1 VTQPLFAIGFIGIFI
16 FAYAVF
22 ASVDFGTG
30 VLYVIASLR
39 GRKKH
44 VKALIDAFQSP
55 IWEVINVFLVFVLIG
70 LIGFFPGSA
79 LYFGTSLLI
88 PGSIAL
94 VFMVLRGFFVVF
106 QHYLESESL
115 FISAVHGL
123 SGLFVPAALV
133 CVLPISEGGFVIQT
147 GPEKLV
153 VHFGH
158 LLMSPMLWLFIL
170 LALSSVGYF
179 STIYMAYY
187 AKKQCASEAE
197 KFFRPL
203 ALFTG
208 PPTFIFAGLTAWS
221 LKDEAPLHFAKMM
234 HVWPLFALSA
244 LLFLL
249 AGRMIYTR
257 NYGSA
262 FIAVVW
268 QYAIAVGT
276 YGWTHLPYLMY
287 PYLTLTNGFTSGPM
301 FTALLVAMVVGL
313 AILLPALVLF
323 YRIFL
328 RQKQKSL

>member
-1 VTQPLFAIGFIGIFI
+1 MTKPLFAIGLIGIFV

-39 GRKKH
+39 GQRKH
-44 VKALIDAFQSP
+44 VHELIETFQSP
-55 IWEVINVFLVFVLIG
+55 IWEVINVFLVFVLVG
-70 LIGFFPGSA
+70 LIGFFPSTA

-94 VFMVLRGFFVVF
+94 CFMVIRGSFVVF
-106 QHYLESESL
+106 QHYLDSEST
-115 FISAVHGL
+115 FAAMMHGI

-133 CVLPISEGGFVIQT
+133 CVLPISEGGFVSKI
-147 GPEKLV
+147 GEDKLI
-153 VHFGH
+153 VHFS
-158 LLMSPMLWLFIL
+158 LLLQSPMLWLFIL

-187 AKKQCASEAE
+187 AKKMGSLEAE
-197 KFFRPL
+197 EFFRPM

-221 LKDEAPLHFAKMM
+221 LRDEAPEHFSKMM

-244 LLFLL
+244 LFFLL

-257 NYGSA
+257 DYKSA

-268 QYAIAVGT
+268 QYALAVGT

-287 PYLTLTNGFTSGPM
+287 PYLTLQNGFTSAPM
-301 FTALLVAMVVGL
+301 FTALVTAMLIGL
-313 AILLPALVLF
+313 AILIPALFLF

-328 RQKQKSL
+328 RPKQTF